1 MCNEK
6 NKEAHVKKLLVEF
19 LKSEDAASAVEY
31 GLLAALVA
39 VVIIVAVTN
48 VGNKLNTVFRKVAN
62 SL

>member
-1 MCNEK
+1 MCKEK

>member
-1 MCNEK
+1 
-6 NKEAHVKKLLVEF
+6 VKKLLVEF